1 MKTAQAARITTLIAA
16 TSLLSLVALSACSS
30 APEKK
35 QLTKRERALLYVE
48 LANGALV
55 EGDPTG
61 ALQALRS
68 AEEFDPSLP
77 EIYHSRALAFEA
89 KKDIPTALIEAKKAA
104 MMAPNSSTAQNTL
117 GKLLLDSGR
126 NAEAI
131 TPLSRA
137 AHDPYYT
144 ESYKPLTNLGIL
156 YYRQGDYAKSEQNLN
171 RAVQS
176 SPIQSCHAHYYLGH
190 IHLRKGEFD
199 QSIREYER
207 ATQRFCA
214 RFADAHFALG
224 IAFERSHRFDDAR
237 KVYLSIRSSFPR
249 SQIADKAMDRLRDI
263 P

>member
-1 MKTAQAARITTLIAA
+1 MAQTAVSALLTVLATT
-16 TSLLSLVALSACSS
+16 SLVATLSACSS
-30 APEKK
+30 APPKK
-35 QLTKRERALLYVE
+35 QLSKHERATLFVE

-61 ALQALRS
+61 ALKALRT
-68 AEEFDPSLP
+68 AEEIDPSLP

-89 KKDIPTALIEAKKAA
+89 KKDLPTALIEAKKAA
-104 MMAPNSSTAQNTL
+104 AMAPNSSTVQNTM

-126 NAEAI
+126 TAEAI
-131 TPLSRA
+131 PPLTRA
-137 AHDPYYT
+137 AHDPYYS
-144 ESYKPLTNLGIL
+144 ESYKPFTNLGIL
-156 YYRQGDYAKSEQNLN
+156 YYRQGDYVKSAQNLD
-171 RAVQS
+171 RAVQA

-224 IAFERSHRFDDAR
+224 IAFERSHRFDEAR
-237 KVYLSIRSSFPR
+237 KVYLSIRSTFPR
-249 SQIADKAMDRLRDI
+249 SQMADKAMDRLRDI